1 MKNVGE
7 HFLYFF
13 FLLKNKSEKPK
24 KMVFQV
30 FQSENFEE
38 KKNYFP
44 PIFGKMEY
52 ISTIEQPP
60 KASSLS

>member
-7 HFLYFF
+7 HFLFYFIL
-13 FLLKNKSEKPK
+13 LLKNKSEKPK

-38 KKNYFP
+38 KKNSFSP
-44 PIFGKMEY
+44 NFWKNGVY
-52 ISTIEQPP
+52 IHD
-60 KASSLS
+60 